1 VLVAAG
7 LGRLDVVRARAGED
21 RVIADPWRGD
31 VADPDSLALVWA
43 AKYGHL
49 PVVEFLLDRGVPI
62 TAMDDMMPL
71 HWAAAHGHMSVIEL
85 LLARGAPLEA
95 LNEYGG
101 TVLDSTL
108 WFVDNAPVHGVDYA
122 RVIRRLIDA
131 GARTDV
137 HPDTQRRVDEAVA
150 RSRPSP

>member
-1 VLVAAG
+1 
-7 LGRLDVVRARAGED
+7 
-21 RVIADPWRGD
+21 
-31 VADPDSLALVWA
+31 VWA

-49 PVVEFLLDRGVPI
+49 PVVELLLDRGVPI
-62 TAMDDMMPL
+62 TAMDDMTPL
-71 HWAAAHGHMSVIEL
+71 HWAAAHGHMRVIGL

-108 WFVDNAPVHGVDYA
+108 WFVDNAPVPGVDYPS
-122 RVIRRLIDA
+122 VIRRLLDA

-137 HPDTQRRVDEAVA
+137 HPDMQRRVDEALA
-150 RSRPSP
+150 GA